1 MSASGKLIAAARTLI
16 RTSPAAG
23 WPGSISSRRRD
34 SGPPSSRTTQAFTG
48 GRLQRRIGPAQS
60 LWNGRQLCGVIAT
73 CMPGAG
79 CRSLSASWRLDCW
92 PPVSQLGPPRRLPN
106 PARVLARLGLKPRFS
121 STTATRRSTGGEA
134 PSLLVRSHRINNGD
148 VVNFGYWPA
157 DYGTP
162 GALPDVPVSFTRQD
176 TEGRTV
182 IFQPEIRVAPTPGS
196 SRIRVGA
203 QYWSF
208 PSAGCYVIEATG
220 PGVNQSTKVTVR

>member
-1 MSASGKLIAAARTLI
+1 MAVGLLASCEPART
-16 RTSPAAG
+16 P
-23 WPGSISSRRRD
+23 
-34 SGPPSSRTTQAFTG
+34 
-48 GRLQRRIGPAQS
+48 
-60 LWNGRQLCGVIAT
+60 
-73 CMPGAG
+73 
-79 CRSLSASWRLDCW
+79 
-92 PPVSQLGPPRRLPN
+92 
-106 PARVLARLGLKPRFS
+106 
-121 STTATRRSTGGEA
+121 TTATQSSQSACPIRPETKIQFDNGNTAVYWGRGPFYFGSQLEVGDWIKNPWAVDRKFTNE
-134 PSLLVRSHRINNGD
+134 LVVRGHRIDNGD

-196 SRIRVGA
+196 SRMRVGA